1 MYDKKIKNIKWAKS
15 QITRKADQYGK
26 SIEEEI
32 RLAVSSKQPIETAAP
47 EIYTPLKDGVLPQY
61 DIRTDRQEIA
71 LDALDKFSKS
81 EILHRDE
88 AETETETKTETQE
101 PSTEQTKNE

>member
-1 MYDKKIKNIKWAKS
+1 MIQNLSIKGFKSSIK
-15 QITRKADQYGK
+15 RKCDQFGK

-32 RLAVSSKQPIETAAP
+32 RQAVTSKSPIESIAP

-71 LDALDKFSKS
+71 LDLTEKYDKSKV
-81 EILHRDE
+81 LHNDE
-88 AETETETKTETQE
+88 KPE
-101 PSTEQTKNE
+101 EQAKLEKAVEENINTINKNE

>member
-1 MYDKKIKNIKWAKS
+1 MYDKKIKAIKWTKT
-15 QITRKADQYGK
+15 QITRNCDSFGK

-32 RLAVSSKQPIETAAP
+32 RQAVASKQPIETASP
-47 EIYTPLKDGVLPQY
+47 EIYTPLKDGVMPQY
-61 DIRTDRQEIA
+61 DPRTDRQEIA

-88 AETETETKTETQE
+88 LEKE
-101 PSTEQTKNE
+101 PEKPKEESPNNEPPKNE

>member
-1 MYDKKIKNIKWAKS
+1 MIRNIIIKKYHSKI
-15 QITRKADQYGK
+15 QRKPDEQGK

-32 RLAVSSKQPIETAAP
+32 RQATASKSPIESIAP

-71 LDALDKFSKS
+71 LEATEKMNKS
-81 EILHRDE
+81 EILHSDE
-88 AETETETKTETQE
+88 TPQNAEIENIE
-101 PSTEQTKNE
+101 PQNKD